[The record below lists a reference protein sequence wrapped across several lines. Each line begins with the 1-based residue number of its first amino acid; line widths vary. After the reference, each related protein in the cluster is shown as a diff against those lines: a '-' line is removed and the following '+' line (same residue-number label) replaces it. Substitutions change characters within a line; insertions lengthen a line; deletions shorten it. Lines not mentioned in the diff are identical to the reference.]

1 MPYWARREGILFHE
15 LAHTFSMR
23 LYGPDV
29 ESLGWQ
35 FCATYLKR
43 VLYMMGA
50 RTSSRRL

>member
-29 ESLGWQ
+29 EGHGWQ